1 MKKYRKFI
9 QWIGLYIILL
19 GSLWLFLIAT
29 AMIPNRYIKENM
41 KKSAAVI
48 GEANAFAYC
57 DGNKMNGIADNYA
70 DSIWLNVAWFMGKGN
85 PFVSSIDTRY
95 YAGENQ
101 GQNIGL
107 YLAVTEEVTEA
118 DTDYSR
124 YWHGTAGIIRM
135 LHLFMDLNGIRYI
148 GFMIVLCLAAIIMIL
163 LIKNGKD
170 WIAVS
175 FFLSI
180 CAIKIWNIRLS
191 MEYQPA
197 FMIGFLMC
205 ILYLLFE
212 KKGNDILLLLAIIGG
227 TLIAFFDF
235 LTTETVTILLPLI
248 LVISVRTLDKRIKG
262 WKENLIF
269 VIMQGIVWLMSYGIT
284 IVMKWSLASVVTG
297 ENKFTLAFNMAKE
310 RVNGTIPVS
319 GNTDFFSRIWI
330 APAANLTVF
339 FGGTKRIEYLPLFIG
354 IACLVFFL
362 SISMVCIWKAKE
374 EKKAAMGVLLLL
386 GILILFRYMVLN
398 NHSYL
403 HAFFTYRGLIS
414 LNMAMFAV
422 IVIHFNEWK
431 TKRLVHL
438 EKERN
443 L

>member
-95 YAGENQ
+95 YDGENQ

-124 YWHGTAGIIRM
+124 YWHGTAGIIRIF
-135 LHLFMDLNGIRYI
+135 HLFMDLNGIRYI

-319 GNTDFFSRIWI
+319 GNTDLFSRIWI